1 MYTRQAT
8 WTDANDN
15 NDERISEPMS
25 ISRDTIDVI
34 TFSSSLFFYRLF
46 FRYSAGLPL
55 RHDMST
61 GNSLIATTRQEA
73 VDNDDGSDFFI
84 DVSDHLTTGS
94 RTINAQHEC
103 CTFTRYHFLTRA
115 YCF

>member
-34 TFSSSLFFYRLF
+34 TFSSSLFFIDYFSGTRPVC
-46 FRYSAGLPL
+46 RYDMICLLGIVLLPPHV
-55 RHDMST
+55 RRQST
-61 GNSLIATTRQEA
+61 MMM
-73 VDNDDGSDFFI
+73 V
-84 DVSDHLTTGS
+84 LT
-94 RTINAQHEC
+94 
-103 CTFTRYHFLTRA
+103 FL
-115 YCF
+115 